1 MNESEAQLPESQ
13 PKLVLLNIVHL
24 NIQTQKQKQ
33 QLEQLTIKECIEDA
47 REREEDV
54 KCSVGLKVIP
64 LFYKNGT
71 LVVWSGMG
79 WALPWGE
86 RLGNL
91 LWWRTWLCCNSI
103 SHDPLAFESLLGWK
117 TETGDFKC

>member
-79 WALPWGE
+79 
-86 RLGNL
+86 
-91 LWWRTWLCCNSI
+91 
-103 SHDPLAFESLLGWK
+103 
-117 TETGDFKC
+117 